1 MDDGLG
7 LRRRFIELAPWHAN
21 GTLSAADRAWV
32 DGYVRSHREAR
43 AELDWY
49 GSLRQTIRA
58 DVPAVSP
65 EAGLERL
72 LHRVRCEPKPPWRE
86 APRG

>member
-32 DGYVRSHREAR
+32 DGYVAAHGEAR
-43 AELDWY
+43 AELEWY
-49 GSLRQTIRA
+49 ESLRQTLHM

-65 EAGLERL
+65 GAGLERL
-72 LHRVRCEPKPPWRE
+72 LHRIGCEAKLR
-86 APRG
+86 